1 MTLTNGQNGR
11 PLGKGEESLLG
22 SQSGAN
28 DFLASTGLLPAMCP
42 GHRPRGSMQSSIIP
56 WLSRLRTRNSRMSW

>member
-42 GHRPRGSMQSSIIP
+42 GHRPRGSMQSSMIP
-56 WLSRLRTRNSRMSW
+56 